1 MKSLKKVVL
10 STFLAT
16 TLLSGLGGFTVQAE
30 NVSEGSITESTTLS
44 NEERANDSAYSEE
57 AITENDG
64 LEFVDEGNITA
75 VTIGGETAEVIQVNL
90 ANPEAPVNNTPN
102 RITTNLTEDPST
114 SMHFQWHTTDA
125 DEEAQLYLWTEGQTI
140 DDAVEFAPEILEIED
155 AFHIQQTEDGHFV
168 YAIIWDE
175 DEDEPMTDDDN
186 PWIAVENPNDVIGYY
201 TDENFTEEN
210 LLWLDKGF
218 DNYSVALP
226 YPAFTETAYK
236 SAATD
241 LEPNTVYHY
250 AVGNKA
256 G

>member
-57 AITENDG
+57 ATTENDG
-64 LEFVDEGNITA
+64 LEFVEEGNITA

-114 SMHFQWHTTDA
+114 SMHFQCHKSYSV
-125 DEEAQLYLWTEGQTI
+125 EEAQL
-140 DDAVEFAPEILEIED
+140 
-155 AFHIQQTEDGHFV
+155 
-168 YAIIWDE
+168 
-175 DEDEPMTDDDN
+175 
-186 PWIAVENPNDVIGYY
+186 
-201 TDENFTEEN
+201 
-210 LLWLDKGF
+210 
-218 DNYSVALP
+218 
-226 YPAFTETAYK
+226 
-236 SAATD
+236 
-241 LEPNTVYHY
+241 
-250 AVGNKA
+250 
-256 G
+256 